1 MRYGTSRLLGSSCLC
16 GVLLLTAVSCAP
28 TVGKTPD
35 EGSAMPA
42 SIVEPYLE
50 IAATLADDKTDNIR
64 ANAGNIATAATAL
77 GAPAMKIDTAALQL
91 SAAAAAAEP
100 DIHAVRERFGA
111 LSEAI
116 DTYMK
121 GLKLKPPDGVRV
133 AYCPM
138 VDKPWMQRGDS
149 LANPY
154 YGSEM
159 LTCGNFR

>member
-1 MRYGTSRLLGSSCLC
+1 MRYDRSRFFVTSCL
-16 GVLLLTAVSCAP
+16 GGLLLIAVGCAP

-35 EGSAMPA
+35 EGSTMPA

-100 DIHAVRERFGA
+100 DIHAVRERFGV

-121 GLKLKPPDGVRV
+121 GLKLKAPDGVRV